1 LFFTVQFHLSSTSII
16 DFVCNLAIFA
26 SEGLSWNLFVG
37 RFLDDNMEI
46 VDLMLNNYLDIF
58 LDEKVLDH
66 NSLGTLLQII
76 NLILI
81 I

>member
-1 LFFTVQFHLSSTSII
+1 MSII

-26 SEGLSWNLFVG
+26 SKGLSWNLYVG
-37 RFLDDNMEI
+37 RFLDDRDMER

-58 LDEKVLDH
+58 LDERVLDH
-66 NSLGTLLQII
+66 NSLSILLQII